1 MQLYISGLSYNF
13 TENELMEL
21 FSKIGTVKS
30 AKVIRD
36 INSGRSKGF
45 AIVKMPINTEAEEA
59 IKRLN
64 SLILGDKQIL
74 VTRMHE
80 TLPGEMEFREWLR
93 DNKYEVLRRTG
104 VRQKQTVLDFGCG
117 SGVFSIASAS
127 VVGNR
132 GKVYA
137 LDMRPAALE
146 RLKEEAN
153 RKGLANIETILF
165 DNSKVSTL
173 LGSESVDVILL
184 YDVLQEISDQRL
196 LLKELHRVLKQD
208 GVLSVFPMHLG
219 TDMLL
224 NIMSDLGLFCF
235 RDRCGVPGLQSVS
248 EVINFEKCP
257 T

>member
-21 FSKIGTVKS
+21 FSKIGTVES

-165 DNSKVSTL
+165 ANSKVSTL

-224 NIMSDLGLFCF
+224 NIMNDLGLFCF
-235 RDRCGVPGLQSVS
+235 RDCCGVPGLQSVS

>member
-21 FSKIGTVKS
+21 FSKIGTVES

-235 RDRCGVPGLQSVS
+235 RDRCGVPGFQSVS

>member
-21 FSKIGTVKS
+21 FSKIGTVES

-137 LDMRPAALE
+137 FDMRPAALE

-224 NIMSDLGLFCF
+224 NIMNALGLFCF

>member
-1 MQLYISGLSYNF
+1 M
-13 TENELMEL
+13 
-21 FSKIGTVKS
+21 
-30 AKVIRD
+30 
-36 INSGRSKGF
+36 
-45 AIVKMPINTEAEEA
+45 
-59 IKRLN
+59 
-64 SLILGDKQIL
+64 
-74 VTRMHE
+74 
-80 TLPGEMEFREWLR
+80 
-93 DNKYEVLRRTG
+93 
-104 VRQKQTVLDFGCG
+104 
-117 SGVFSIASAS
+117 FSIASAS

-224 NIMSDLGLFCF
+224 NIMNDLGLFCF